1 MDDDPFAA
9 IDTSELADA
18 DRIEIDRLRQIYQN
32 EGEDGLVNA
41 LVTLARS
48 NSPLFMALLGAT
60 MI

>member
-1 MDDDPFAA
+1 MDGDPFAA
-9 IDTSELADA
+9 IDASELADA
-18 DRIEIDRLRQIYQN
+18 DRTEIVRLRQIYEN

-41 LVTLARS
+41 LVMLARS